1 MNLKSEVIHRLRE
14 HPLYSQE
21 GTSDPIAF
29 VRVYLEGTLAS
40 WYLTECDGTDI
51 CFGYVTGLAH
61 NEWGYVSLNELA
73 ELQGLRVLCDKS
85 FKATNMSKLLLE
97 GKL

>member
-1 MNLKSEVIHRLRE
+1 MNLKNEVIYRLRE

-21 GTSDPIAF
+21 KVSDPVAHA
-29 VRVYLEGTLAS
+29 RVYIEGTLAS

-51 CFGYVTGLAH
+51 CFGYVSGLAD

-73 ELQGLRVLCDKS
+73 ELQGLRALCDKS
-85 FKATNMSKLLLE
+85 FKATTMSNLLRE